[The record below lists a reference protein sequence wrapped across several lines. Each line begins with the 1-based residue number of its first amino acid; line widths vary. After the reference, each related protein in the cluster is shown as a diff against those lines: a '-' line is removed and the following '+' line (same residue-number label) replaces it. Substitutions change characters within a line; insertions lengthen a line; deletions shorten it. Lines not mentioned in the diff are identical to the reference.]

1 MKTLLAAMLISIMIL
16 YAQDDAIKELFLGI
30 LKMDIENAEI
40 YEEWQIVNDTELRGT
55 SYRIINGQNKLSENL
70 YIKKFADQ
78 WAYIAAPK
86 NQDIALF
93 ALVEYSP
100 KKFSFEN
107 KEHDF
112 PQRIIYEFHKD
123 GRLTSAI
130 EGNMNGEFKR
140 KEFSFVLVEE

>member
-40 YEEWQIVNDTELRGT
+40 YEEWEIVNDTELRGT